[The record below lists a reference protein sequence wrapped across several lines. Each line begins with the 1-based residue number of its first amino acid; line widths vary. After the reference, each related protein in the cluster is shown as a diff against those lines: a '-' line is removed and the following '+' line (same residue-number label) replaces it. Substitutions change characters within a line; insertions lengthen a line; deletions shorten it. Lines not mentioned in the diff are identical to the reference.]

1 MESGWSLNTRPYLLH
16 KKEMC
21 ERGELTYV
29 THWAVVVGTLEQVF
43 LLFYL
48 RGASAPVSLF
58 AFKSFSNKFSHPF
71 GVTFSATSIICCR
84 SVNSFN
90 QINQF

>member
-1 MESGWSLNTRPYLLH
+1 
-16 KKEMC
+16 MC

-48 RGASAPVSLF
+48 RGASTPVSLF
-58 AFKSFSNKFSHPF
+58 AFKSLSNKFPHPF
-71 GVTFSATSIICCR
+71 GFTFSATSIICCL
-84 SVNSFN
+84 SVNSFS